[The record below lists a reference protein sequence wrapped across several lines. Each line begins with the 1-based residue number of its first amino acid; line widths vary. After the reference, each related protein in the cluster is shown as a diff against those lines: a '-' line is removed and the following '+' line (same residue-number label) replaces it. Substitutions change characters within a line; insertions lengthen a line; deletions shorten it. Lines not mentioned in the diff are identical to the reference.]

1 MRILVIGGTGF
12 IGRYVVEGLILRG
25 HHVTVY
31 HRGRSQ
37 AGRQAAAGEIL
48 GDRTDLPNHI
58 REFERLAPEIVLD
71 TIPSSGRQAEALMNT
86 FRGIAGRVVA
96 LSSQDVYRACGILH
110 GLEPGP
116 LQPLPLTE
124 DSDLRTRLNTYP
136 PETVRA
142 LKEIFAWLDDEYDK
156 IPVEQA
162 VMGDSQLP
170 GTVLRLPMVYG
181 PGDPLHRCFPILKR
195 IDDGR
200 RAILI
205 PEDAARWRGP
215 RGYVENVAAGIVL
228 AVTAPDAAG
237 RIYNLAEPEAFSE
250 IEWAEKICHAARW
263 HGTVIAVPAD
273 EAPAHLRV
281 RSRYE
286 QYWVV
291 NSDRIRRELGYSEPV
306 ASEVALERTIVWERA
321 NPRPKSTP
329 NSSTTLPKTTLWPA
343 LAVRPRPRNSSV
355 SNSPCFI
362 HSKVR

>member
-31 HRGRSQ
+31 HRRRSQ
-37 AGRQAAAGEIL
+37 AGRQAVAGEIL

-71 TIPSSGRQAEALMNT
+71 TILSSGRQAEALMNT
-86 FRGIAGRVVA
+86 FRGIAARVVA

-142 LKEIFAWLDDEYDK
+142 LKKIFAWLDDEYDK
-156 IPVEQA
+156 IPVERA

-200 RAILI
+200 TAILI

-228 AVTAPDAAG
+228 ATTEKAAG

-250 IEWAEKICHAARW
+250 LAWVKRIGRAAGW
-263 HGTVIAVPAD
+263 HGSVIAVPA
-273 EAPAHLRV
+273 EQAPAHLRV
-281 RSRYE
+281 GARYE
-286 QYWVV
+286 QHWIVKA
-291 NSDRIRRELGYSEPV
+291 DRIRQELGYSEPV
-306 ASEVALERTIVWERA
+306 APEVALERTIAWERA
-321 NPRPKSTP
+321 NPPAQIDAQQFDYTAEDK
-329 NSSTTLPKTTLWPA
+329 A
-343 LAVRPRPRNSSV
+343 LAGVAR
-355 SNSPCFI
+355 SPAAA
-362 HSKVR
+362 H